1 MLNPI
6 DVAYTAFEALL
17 CINGVFDVLIT
28 CSPTKFDTT
37 PYENHIDW
45 NNAASGSLS
54 SNTNHKIANIIKSNI

>member
-54 SNTNHKIANIIKSNI
+54 SNTNHKIANINQE